1 MSSKEICRYTFHINS
16 DKRSSGT
23 NTDMVI
29 AVKDTIVKK
38 SLNSTLHIQ
47 VHNVN
52 IPFSFY
58 QLSSDIATLSCE
70 FTDASGNLKTANI
83 TLTPGNYTTV
93 SVLTELST
101 KLIAMAQISSGP
113 YVGFTPTLNFTY
125 STTTS
130 KSIFAYTAPINTSI
144 KMKFASNTNL
154 GIFFGLS
161 ADTTIS
167 TALTATSTKVSVAN
181 PVNYLLVRSGNLP
194 QTYNKEFIVETDVFS
209 DIIYRVPVGTSQNT
223 WIQQYYSSEPIQI
236 APDLITSLNIY
247 LTTNLTYN
255 PIDLQGLNWAI
266 SFSIIEYENTEYVSI
281 TKQLLSNLPPLPP
294 PPPLEEDP
302 AQLEKDFQD
311 NLKKLQEYKN
321 RLEKI

>member
-1 MSSKEICRYTFHINS
+1 MASKEIARYTFHVNS
-16 DKRSSGT
+16 EKRTTGT
-23 NTDMVI
+23 NTDFFL
-29 AVKDTIVKK
+29 AVNDTIVKK
-38 SLNSTLHIQ
+38 SLNSGLHIQ

-101 KLIAMAQISSGP
+101 KLIAMAQISSGS
-113 YVGFTPTLNFTY
+113 YVGFTPTLNFSY

-130 KSIFAYTAPINTSI
+130 KSTFAYTAPINTSI

-167 TALTATSTKVSVAN
+167 TALTATSTKVCVAN
-181 PVNYLLVRSGNLP
+181 PVNYLLVRAGNLQ
-194 QTYNKEFIVETDVFS
+194 QTYNKEFIVETNAFS
-209 DIIYRVPVGTSQNT
+209 DIIYRVPVSTSQNT
-223 WIQQYYSSEPIQI
+223 WIQQYYSTEPI
-236 APDLITSLNIY
+236 LISPEIITNINIY
-247 LTTNLTYN
+247 LTTNLTYS
-255 PIDLQGLNWAI
+255 PIDLQGLNWSI
-266 SFSIIEYENTEYVSI
+266 SFSIIEYENIDYVSV
-281 TKQLLSNLPPLPP
+281 TKNLLANLPPP
-294 PPPLEEDP
+294 PPPLEEDQ
-302 AQLEKDFQD
+302 AQLEKEFQT
-311 NLKKLQEYKN
+311 NLAKLKEYQEKLKK
-321 RLEKI
+321 

>member
-1 MSSKEICRYTFHINS
+1 MSSKEIARYTFHVNS

-23 NTDMVI
+23 NTDMI
-29 AVKDTIVKK
+29 LAVKDTITKK
-38 SLNSTLHIQ
+38 SLNSTFHIQ
-47 VHNVN
+47 VHNTN

-58 QLSSDIATLSCE
+58 QLSSDIATLSCD
-70 FTDASGNLKTANI
+70 FTDSTGNLKTANI
-83 TLTPGNYTTV
+83 TLQPGNYTTV

-101 KLIAMAQISSGP
+101 KLIAMAQISSGL
-113 YVGFTPTLNFTY
+113 YVGFTPVLNFSY

-130 KSIFAYTAPINTSI
+130 KSTFAYTNPANTSI

-167 TALTATSTKVSVAN
+167 TVLTGTSSKVCVAN
-181 PVNYLLVRSGNLP
+181 PVNYLLVRAGNLP

-209 DIIYRVPVGTSQNT
+209 DIIYRIPVGTGQNT
-223 WIQQYYSSEPIQI
+223 WIQQYYTSEPIQI

-255 PIDLQGLNWAI
+255 PIDLQGLSWAF
-266 SFSIIEYENTEYVSI
+266 SFSIIEYENTVYTSV
-281 TKQLLSNLPPLPP
+281 TKQLLSNIPPPPP

-302 AQLEKDFQD
+302 VQLEKDFET
-311 NLKKLQEYKN
+311 NLAKLKEYQAK
-321 RLEKI
+321 LTK